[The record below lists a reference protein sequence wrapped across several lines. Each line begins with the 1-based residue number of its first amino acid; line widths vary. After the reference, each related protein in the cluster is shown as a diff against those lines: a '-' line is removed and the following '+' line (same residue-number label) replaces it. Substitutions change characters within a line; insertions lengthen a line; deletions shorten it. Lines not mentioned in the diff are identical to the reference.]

1 MSWYPLSTMGAG
13 VLISE
18 GGGTRICIAFQKG
31 GDRLEIAE
39 PELIVERFLTGK
51 KEQGRNDAAILR
63 ID

>member
-18 GGGTRICIAFQKG
+18 GEGTQNCTVFQRG
-31 GDRLEIAE
+31 GDRLKIAGSQLIAE
-39 PELIVERFLTGK
+39 WFLTGK